1 MENAVRHGQGTVT
14 VRLLSH
20 HGDIPGVRV
29 MVDDEGDGI
38 PTELRK
44 RVFTKF
50 WTTGE
55 SGGSGLGMYI
65 VGGLAR
71 AHGGYVTITEAP
83 GGGARVIVDW
93 PTDDLRPD

>member
-1 MENAVRHGQGTVT
+1 
-14 VRLLSH
+14 
-20 HGDIPGVRV
+20 

-38 PTELRK
+38 PIELRK

-71 AHGGYVTITEAP
+71 AHGGFVTITEAP

-93 PTDDLRPD
+93 PTRRPASGLTSTQPSRVVPGS